1 MYYIDDYSLYCDP
14 FSDEYFETQTE
25 TELQELGIKY
35 EVYLDVC
42 YQANEPNVLS
52 WEEFLA
58 YERSLKA
65 KDDFVSDDDL
75 PF

>member
-14 FSDEYFETQTE
+14 FSDEYFESQADA
-25 TELQELGIKY
+25 ELQELGIKY

-52 WEEFLA
+52 WDEFLA